1 MSLNKEPELEQDT
14 QIVVP
19 FYKLLKKFHII
30 ANKYLKITSILSN
43 NKWLFH
49 IAFTVVYLSI
59 LLNHIYECTF
69 QYNRVGVLD
78 YFHLTIPVTKK
89 NLSIL
94 MNIQKHVKMFITI
107 FNKFWMD
114 ILKKRVNCFL
124 RRYAKPGLIYLL
136 TKQVFFFLFQIDK

>member
-43 NKWLFH
+43 SKWLFH
-49 IAFTVVYLSI
+49 IAFTVVYMSI

-69 QYNRVGVLD
+69 QYNRVGVWG

-89 NLSIL
+89 NLRIL
-94 MNIQKHVKMFITI
+94 MNIQKHLKIFITI
-107 FNKFWMD
+107 FNKVLD
-114 ILKKRVNCFL
+114 GYLEKKSELFFTTICQTRS
-124 RRYAKPGLIYLL
+124 YLFINK
-136 TKQVFFFLFQIDK
+136 TNIFFSFSNR